1 VAAVVGYLTIDAL
14 LRVVSRVAF
23 WAVCLGLGG
32 LAVVGGLVTIL

>member
-1 VAAVVGYLTIDAL
+1 

-32 LAVVGGLVTIL
+32 LAIVGGVATVL